1 MCVQNKRKGALKFIK
16 LLLQHVCSKQA
27 RDCFCN
33 TRKCMFKTSGRILLQ
48 QEARVFKT
56 YGRLLFSPPV
66 HQLSVSIIL
75 LKYFYYEFY
84 KNFREWCFLNGYSL
98 IYLANYKNFCGR
110 LLFSLFINLSI
121 NSSTY
126 LKGCFPSMK
135 EILKKLDI
143 SQEEYYNGT
152 SVNYS
157 FQIVYLSLISVLI
170 RAFRLSGPRPA
181 TFISGPRPSVR
192 GPIKVLTSS
201 AFS

>member
-126 LKGCFPSMK
+126 LKGCLPSMK

-143 SQEEYYNGT
+143 LQEEYYNGT
-152 SVNYS
+152 SVNYC

-170 RAFRLSGPRPA
+170 RAFRLSGPRPP
-181 TFISGPRPSVR
+181 TFISGPRPSVP

-201 AFS
+201 TFF

>member
-48 QEARVFKT
+48 QEALVFKT

-84 KNFREWCFLNGYSL
+84 KNFRE
-98 IYLANYKNFCGR
+98 
-110 LLFSLFINLSI
+110 
-121 NSSTY
+121 
-126 LKGCFPSMK
+126 
-135 EILKKLDI
+135 
-143 SQEEYYNGT
+143 
-152 SVNYS
+152 
-157 FQIVYLSLISVLI
+157 
-170 RAFRLSGPRPA
+170 
-181 TFISGPRPSVR
+181 
-192 GPIKVLTSS
+192 
-201 AFS
+201 